1 VDVSEPASISTGIA
15 ARYAQAVL
23 ELSREGGDLAKLE
36 QDVADL
42 DAAIRESEDLSE
54 VLTSPVISRAEQGA
68 AVVAVAERMG
78 LSETMRNVLALMAS
92 KRRLFVVP
100 AMVRVLKDRLSAER
114 GEVVAEVRSAGR
126 LSDDQRARLAEALK
140 SSTGKQVA
148 LEVTVDE
155 SLIGGLV
162 VKVGS
167 QMIDTSIR
175 AKLNALQ
182 NTMKE
187 VR

>member
-15 ARYAQAVL
+15 ERYAQAVF
-23 ELSREGGDLAKLE
+23 ELSREGGDLGKLE

-42 DAAIRESEDLSE
+42 DAAIKESSDLRE
-54 VLTSPVISRAEQGA
+54 VLTSPMISRAEQGA
-68 AVVAVAERMG
+68 AVTAVAAKMG
-78 LSETMRNVLALMAS
+78 LSETMRNVLALMAA

-100 AMVRVLKDRLSAER
+100 AMMRVLKERLSAEK
-114 GEVVAEVRSAGR
+114 GELAADVRSATA
-126 LSDDQRARLAEALK
+126 LSDDQRARLAEALRGA
-140 SSTGKQVA
+140 TGKDVK
-148 LEVTVDE
+148 LDVTVDDA
-155 SLIGGLV
+155 LIGGLV

>member
-1 VDVSEPASISTGIA
+1 MDVSEPASISTGIA
-15 ARYAQAVL
+15 ERYAQAVF
-23 ELSREGGDLAKLE
+23 ELSREGDGLSKLE

-42 DAAIRESEDLSE
+42 GAAIGESEDLRE

-68 AVVAVAERMG
+68 AITAVAEKMG

-100 AMVRVLKDRLSAER
+100 AMVRVLRDRLSDEK
-114 GEVVAEVRSAGR
+114 GEVLAEIRSATQ
-126 LSDDQRARLAEALK
+126 LSDDQRGRLAEALK
-140 SSTGKQVA
+140 SSTGKDVK
-148 LEVTVDE
+148 LDVTVDE
-155 SLIGGLV
+155 ALIGGLV

>member
-15 ARYAQAVL
+15 ERYAQAVFD
-23 ELSREGGDLAKLE
+23 LSREGGDLKKLE

-42 DAAIRESEDLSE
+42 DAAIRESADLRE
-54 VLTSPVISRAEQGA
+54 VLTSPVISRSEQGA
-68 AVVAVAERMG
+68 AVTAVAAKMG
-78 LSETMRNVLALMAS
+78 LSQTMQNVLALMAS

-100 AMVRVLKDRLSAER
+100 AMVRVLKDRLADER
-114 GEVVAEVRSAGR
+114 GEVLAEVRSATG
-126 LSDDQRARLAEALK
+126 LSDDQRVRLAEALK
-140 SSTGKQVA
+140 ASTGKDVK
-148 LEVTVDE
+148 LEVTVDDA
-155 SLIGGLV
+155 LIGGLV

-175 AKLNALQ
+175 AKLDALQ
-182 NTMKE
+182 NTMRE

>member
-1 VDVSEPASISTGIA
+1 MSEPASISTGIA
-15 ARYAQAVL
+15 ARYAQAVF
-23 ELSREGGDLAKLE
+23 ELSREAGDLGKLE
-36 QDVADL
+36 QDVGAL
-42 DAAIRESEDLSE
+42 DAAIAESADLRE
-54 VLTSPVISRAEQGA
+54 VLTSPVLSRSEQGA
-68 AVVAVAERMG
+68 AVTAVAEKMG
-78 LSETMRNVLALMAS
+78 LSQTFQNVLALMAS

-100 AMVRVLKDRLSAER
+100 AMVRVLKDRLSEER
-114 GEVVAEVRSAGR
+114 GEVVAEVRSATQM
-126 LSDDQRARLAEALK
+126 SDDQRARLSEALK
-140 SSTGKQVA
+140 QSTGKDVA
-148 LEVTVDE
+148 LDVTVDDA
-155 SLIGGLV
+155 LIGGLV